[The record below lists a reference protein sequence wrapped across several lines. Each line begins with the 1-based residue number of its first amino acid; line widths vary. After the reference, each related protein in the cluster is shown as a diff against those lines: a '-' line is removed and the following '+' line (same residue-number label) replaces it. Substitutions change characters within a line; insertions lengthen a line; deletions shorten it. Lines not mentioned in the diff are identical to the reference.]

1 MKIIFHLSKVKGYSY
16 TVLILVIN
24 LFYFLTV
31 CQMYALQDSTNDQN
45 TISGQNYDDWLF
57 PVVFA
62 HIFAKFCIS
71 CKYGLCPQLYCLSAL
86 PLGGYSIFSGPYAE
100 CWTNS
105 TCNGLNMCTWQ
116 SSMGQWKQTWN
127 FLYVIKIF
135 YFCCCVKQKKR

>member
-1 MKIIFHLSKVKGYSY
+1 
-16 TVLILVIN
+16 
-24 LFYFLTV
+24 
-31 CQMYALQDSTNDQN
+31 MYALQDSTNDQN

-100 CWTNS
+100 C
-105 TCNGLNMCTWQ
+105 
-116 SSMGQWKQTWN
+116 
-127 FLYVIKIF
+127 
-135 YFCCCVKQKKR
+135 